1 MANVPEIPRTFGQ
14 KCMLFMGSI
23 YEPKQALRKFKPNN
37 DSNLSVEMSPED
49 ILKRFIRLYIKLRA
63 EDRDP
68 NVRNALGTLYNWMWQ
83 LMTRGLDGVHL
94 QPEVAK
100 LYIENIPV
108 HHNVKGSAHHFLK
121 EELTNIMDWL
131 NNTMAARRGLGD
143 APVAGASDTRAFFAR
158 LFAQLDCLDDRQAR
172 RDSVPITLET
182 FQQALYARPMVRG
195 GAITYRRRH
204 RSTKTR
210 RHRKFR
216 TTK

>member
-1 MANVPEIPRTFGQ
+1 MANAPEIPRTFGQ

-131 NNTMAARRGLGD
+131 NNTMAARRAGD
-143 APVAGASDTRAFFAR
+143 NRAFFAR
-158 LFAQLDCLDDRQAR
+158 MFAPLDCLDDAQAR
-172 RDSVPITLET
+172 RDREPVTFIT
-182 FQQALYARPMVRG
+182 FQDALRDRQMTRG
-195 GAITYRRRH
+195 GAITYRNHQRGN
-204 RSTKTR
+204 KTR
-210 RHRKFR
+210 RHRKIR
-216 TTK
+216 RSN